1 LERHLLLLL
10 LVTLL
15 EDLVLALRLPRGCTI
30 AAWMLVL
37 LLTELLCKILDFPA
51 LLHVVAPG
59 VVYRAP
65 RIALVTTGGL
75 LRPLVATWATTPI
88 DRCSS
93 GSSNI
98 SGSTSQR
105 LLVDADLLL
114 LLFVFVAALSSGICI
129 GLASLPCL

>member
-1 LERHLLLLL
+1 
-10 LVTLL
+10 
-15 EDLVLALRLPRGCTI
+15 
-30 AAWMLVL
+30 MLVL

-75 LRPLVATWATTPI
+75 LRPLVTTWAMTPT

-105 LLVDADLLL
+105 LLVDANILL